1 MHTGAAII
9 NVIVIIL
16 RMIMISMNL
25 EVLVSAKHARVLSSI
40 HFNNNYVFEPS
51 HAFNDQPFHS
61 FPQATPAIKP
71 SATILLCVDA
81 TPAC

>member
-1 MHTGAAII
+1 MIIIII
-9 NVIVIIL
+9 NYNENDHDEYELGSISATIL
-16 RMIMISMNL
+16 N
-25 EVLVSAKHARVLSSI
+25 AKYARVLSSI
-40 HFNNNYVFEPS
+40 HFNNYNIIIFEPS

-61 FPQATPAIKP
+61 FPQVTPAIKP